1 MLGEVLSK
9 YDEVES
15 LLICLVFFLITL
27 LFSAMIAGEIVFKE
41 PLLALFY
48 YYFLSA
54 SAVPRSKIIL
64 LLFLLNLGVSTFKY

>member
-27 LFSAMIAGEIVFKE
+27 LFSAMIAGEIVFKGL
-41 PLLALFY
+41 LLALFY
-48 YYFLSA
+48 NFFLSA
-54 SAVPRSKIIL
+54 FAVPRSKIIL